1 MRERN
6 IRLSQEKELLHG
18 GKIDDN
24 GKAGVNQKSLQDE
37 FINLRGGTGNQL
49 FQAASA
55 LSLAQTYKK
64 IILPKKILRK
74 FIIKLID

>member
-24 GKAGVNQKSLQDE
+24 GKAGVNQK
-37 FINLRGGTGNQL
+37 
-49 FQAASA
+49 
-55 LSLAQTYKK
+55 K